1 VIGKDIS
8 WFHTVIWPAML
19 MSADMPLPKSVVV
32 HGFIAGADG
41 RKMSKSLGNVV
52 DAHEELDHV
61 SPDTFRWYI
70 SRAASFGDD
79 LKFSPEAMKLQHNSD
94 LCGNL
99 GNLVNRAVVLCGGTV
114 PELGKEKIDLPFD
127 LAKLKAE
134 TTKAFLEYR
143 LSDAADLAVAA
154 GTDTNKW
161 VQILAPW
168 NMKDDSQVA
177 LRATCCRMLLEAVYV
192 LAHFFGPFIPSG
204 AEAILKKLNVPPTAI
219 PDLND
224 KFVNLKVGAP
234 VTSGSV
240 LYEVFDVTASV
251 AAPGA
256 APAAKEAPAAKA
268 APAAKPEAKAKPAA
282 KAETAK
288 PAEKKGG
295 AAPAAADDNQP
306 LFSKLDVRVGKVVDA
321 WFHPDADRLFVEMI
335 DVGDP
340 EGPRQIVSGLREH
353 YKLEEFKG
361 RKLLAVCNMKPS
373 KLVKVDSYGMVL
385 CAKTGDKVELL
396 DVPANLEVGT
406 RILPE
411 GVASTFP
418 PFEPSQVKKKKIWE
432 SVAEV
437 LRTGKDRVAMVDG
450 KALMGPGGEKI
461 LAPTLPDAAIS

>member
-224 KFVNLKVGAP
+224 KFVNLKEGAP

-251 AAPGA
+251 A
-256 APAAKEAPAAKA
+256 
-268 APAAKPEAKAKPAA
+268 
-282 KAETAK
+282 
-288 PAEKKGG
+288 
-295 AAPAAADDNQP
+295 AAADDNQP